1 MRGSVPEKSRRPTA
15 SPVQFVRG
23 PRRSDARP
31 PRIDSGLYQLV
42 IAVPRTQAVTIGRL
56 GRFSFP
62 SGYYVYTGS
71 AKRRLGSRV
80 ARHLRK
86 RKKMRW
92 HIDYLL
98 RHGLVVEVKKQS
110 GGVLSECE
118 LSRSV
123 GGIQGS
129 RVVVRGFG
137 SSDCGCS
144 THLFHFQRNPTQEL
158 IAARLAALRS
168 PRKSQVIGGAGRI
181 E

>member
-1 MRGSVPEKSRRPTA
+1 MT
-15 SPVQFVRG
+15 
-23 PRRSDARP
+23 
-31 PRIDSGLYQLV
+31 DSGLYQLV
-42 IAVPRTQAVTIGRL
+42 IVIPRTQAVTIGRL

-80 ARHLRK
+80 ARHLRM

-92 HIDYLL
+92 HVDYLL
-98 RHGLVVEVKKQS
+98 RHGRVVEVKKHS

-123 GGIQGS
+123 GGVQGS

-137 SSDCGCS
+137 SSDCGCT

-158 IAARLAALRS
+158 VAARLAALRS
-168 PRKSQVIGGAGRI
+168 LRKSRVIVGAGRI